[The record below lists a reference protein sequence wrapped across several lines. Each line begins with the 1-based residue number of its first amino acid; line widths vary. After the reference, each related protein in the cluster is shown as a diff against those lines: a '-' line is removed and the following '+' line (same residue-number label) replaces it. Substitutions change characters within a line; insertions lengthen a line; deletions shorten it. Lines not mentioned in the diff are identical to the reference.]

1 MNNRRTTE
9 ILLAFC
15 LIAVAATGYVLVT
28 ALDRLRFELE
38 SLHATVRTLNEKISS
53 APLRTAASAV
63 PEKPKPEVPMA
74 NAQFFD
80 PEAVSG
86 DRFISSIA
94 ADTKNMNYLL
104 NNDATLGNAL
114 MPRVM
119 DSLGVRAYD
128 DLNKFLPQ
136 MAESW
141 NVSPDGLRIRV
152 KLRDGILWHDFTD
165 PVTKKEWKDV
175 PVTSEDF
182 KFYVDVVKNPKVDA
196 APLRTY
202 LSDLDSVRVI
212 NDREFEVIWKKRYFL
227 SLDMTLSLSPLPRHL
242 YHAYEDPFNPERFN
256 SDNERN
262 RILVGCGLYRFIKWD
277 KGHRILMTRWE
288 KYYGARYGTM
298 PPVKELAFDVIQHP
312 NTRLQALLSKDLDAA
327 PLTPDQW
334 IHRTNS
340 REFGPDGFLRK
351 FKTSQLV
358 YNYLGFNLSNPLFR
372 DAKTRVA
379 LSHLVDR
386 DRIVKDIYYGLA
398 VPVSGP
404 FFPDG
409 PAYDKSIKPYSY
421 SPGLAKKLLAE
432 VGWRDE
438 DGDGVLER
446 DGRKF
451 KFTLMYPNAN
461 ETYKRMLPI
470 IKEAMAKAGVQ
481 MELLGLEW
489 SVCVQ
494 RLEKKSFDMCALGW
508 SGGLNPDPF
517 QLWHSSQADV
527 EGSSNHIRFKNAEA
541 DRLIES
547 IRVTFDASERQK
559 LYHRFH
565 RLVHEEQPYIF
576 LFAPAD
582 LNALNSRYRN
592 VREFP
597 LGIVDTIL
605 WTPKAQQLSL

>member
-9 ILLAFC
+9 ILLAFG
-15 LIAVAATGYVLVT
+15 LIVVAATGYILVT

-38 SLHATVRTLNEKISS
+38 SLHTTVRALNEKVSS
-53 APLRTAASAV
+53 SPLRAAAPV
-63 PEKPKPEVPMA
+63 TPEKRNADVPMA

-80 PEAVSG
+80 PDAVSG
-86 DRFISSIA
+86 DRFITSIA
-94 ADTKNMNYLL
+94 ADTKNMNYLI

-141 NVSPDGLRIRV
+141 SVSPDGLRIRV
-152 KLRDGILWHDFTD
+152 KLREGILWHDFTD
-165 PVTKKEWKDV
+165 PVTKKVWKDV

-196 APLRTY
+196 APMRTY

-212 NDREFEVIWKKRYFL
+212 NDREFEVLWKKRYFL

-242 YHAYEDPFNPERFN
+242 YHAYEGPFDPERFN
-256 SDNERN
+256 NDNERN
-262 RILVGCGLYRFIKWD
+262 RILVGCGPYRFIKWD

-404 FFPDG
+404 FFPEG
-409 PAYDKSIKPYSY
+409 PAYDKSVKPYSY
-421 SPGLAKKLLAE
+421 SPELAKKLLAE
-432 VGWRDE
+432 AGWRDE
-438 DGDGVLER
+438 DGDGILER
-446 DGRKF
+446 GGQKF

-517 QLWHSSQADV
+517 QLWHSSQADI

-559 LYHRFH
+559 LYYRFH

>member
-38 SLHATVRTLNEKISS
+38 SLHATVRALNEKISS
-53 APLRTAASAV
+53 APLRTAVSAV

-128 DLNKFLPQ
+128 ELNKFLPQ

-141 NVSPDGLRIRV
+141 NVSADGLRIRV

-242 YHAYEDPFNPERFN
+242 YHAYEGPFNPERFN

-262 RILVGCGLYRFIKWD
+262 RILVGCGPYRFIKWD

-409 PAYDKSIKPYSY
+409 PAYDKSIKPYLY
-421 SPGLAKKLLAE
+421 SPELAKKLLAE
-432 VGWRDE
+432 AGWRDE

-527 EGSSNHIRFKNAEA
+527 EGSSNHIRFKNAEP

>member
-15 LIAVAATGYVLVT
+15 LIIVAATGYILVT

-38 SLHATVRTLNEKISS
+38 SLHTTVRALNEKVSS
-53 APLRTAASAV
+53 SPLRAV
-63 PEKPKPEVPMA
+63 APVTPEKRNADVPMA

-80 PEAVSG
+80 PDAVSG
-86 DRFISSIA
+86 DRFITSIA
-94 ADTKNMNYLL
+94 ADTKNMNYLI

-141 NVSPDGLRIRV
+141 SVSPDGLRIRV
-152 KLRDGILWHDFTD
+152 KLREGILWHDFTD
-165 PVTKKEWKDV
+165 PVTKKVWKDV

-196 APLRTY
+196 APMRTY

-212 NDREFEVIWKKRYFL
+212 NDREFEVLWKKRYFL

-242 YHAYEDPFNPERFN
+242 YHAYEGPFDPERFN
-256 SDNERN
+256 NDNERN
-262 RILVGCGLYRFIKWD
+262 RILVGCGPYRFIKWD

-404 FFPDG
+404 FFPEG
-409 PAYDKSIKPYSY
+409 PAYDKSVKPYSY
-421 SPGLAKKLLAE
+421 SPELAKKLLAE
-432 VGWRDE
+432 AGWRDE
-438 DGDGVLER
+438 DGDGILER
-446 DGRKF
+446 GGQKF

-517 QLWHSSQADV
+517 QLWHSSQADI

>member
-15 LIAVAATGYVLVT
+15 LIVVAATGYILVT

-38 SLHATVRTLNEKISS
+38 SLHTTVRALNEKVSS
-53 APLRTAASAV
+53 SPLRAV
-63 PEKPKPEVPMA
+63 APVTPEKRNADVPMA

-80 PEAVSG
+80 PDAVSG
-86 DRFISSIA
+86 DRFITSIA
-94 ADTKNMNYLL
+94 ADTKNMNYLI

-141 NVSPDGLRIRV
+141 SVSPDGLRIRV
-152 KLRDGILWHDFTD
+152 KLREGILWHDFTD
-165 PVTKKEWKDV
+165 PVTKKVWKDV

-196 APLRTY
+196 APMRTY

-212 NDREFEVIWKKRYFL
+212 NDREFEVLWKKRYFL
-227 SLDMTLSLSPLPRHL
+227 SLDMTLSPLPRHL
-242 YHAYEDPFNPERFN
+242 YHAYEGPFDPERFN
-256 SDNERN
+256 NDNERN
-262 RILVGCGLYRFIKWD
+262 RILVGCGPYRFIKWD

-404 FFPDG
+404 FFPEG
-409 PAYDKSIKPYSY
+409 PAYDKSVKPYSY
-421 SPGLAKKLLAE
+421 SPELAKKLLAE
-432 VGWRDE
+432 AGWRDE
-438 DGDGVLER
+438 DGDGILER
-446 DGRKF
+446 GGQKF

-517 QLWHSSQADV
+517 QLWHSSQADI

-605 WTPKAQQLSL
+605 WTPKAQQLPL

>member
-242 YHAYEDPFNPERFN
+242 YHAYEGPFNPERFN

-262 RILVGCGLYRFIKWD
+262 RILVGCGPYRFIKWD

-421 SPGLAKKLLAE
+421 SPELAKKLLAE
-432 VGWRDE
+432 AGWRDE

-547 IRVTFDASERQK
+547 IRVMFDASERQK

>member
-15 LIAVAATGYVLVT
+15 LIVVAATGYILVT

-38 SLHATVRTLNEKISS
+38 SLHTTVRALNEKVSS
-53 APLRTAASAV
+53 SPLRAAAPV
-63 PEKPKPEVPMA
+63 TPEKRNADVPMA

-80 PEAVSG
+80 PDAVSG
-86 DRFISSIA
+86 DRFITSIA
-94 ADTKNMNYLL
+94 ADTKNMNYLI
-104 NNDATLGNAL
+104 NIDATLGNAL

-141 NVSPDGLRIRV
+141 SVSPDGLRIRV
-152 KLRDGILWHDFTD
+152 KLREGILWHDFTD
-165 PVTKKEWKDV
+165 PVTKKVWKDV

-196 APLRTY
+196 APMRTY

-242 YHAYEDPFNPERFN
+242 YHAYEGPFDPERFN
-256 SDNERN
+256 NDNERN
-262 RILVGCGLYRFIKWD
+262 RILVGCGPYRFIKWD

-404 FFPDG
+404 FFPEG
-409 PAYDKSIKPYSY
+409 PAYDKSVKPYSY
-421 SPGLAKKLLAE
+421 SPELAKKLLAE
-432 VGWRDE
+432 AGWRDE
-438 DGDGVLER
+438 DGDGILER
-446 DGRKF
+446 GGQKF

-517 QLWHSSQADV
+517 QLWHSSQADI

>member
-38 SLHATVRTLNEKISS
+38 SLHATVRALNEKISS
-53 APLRTAASAV
+53 APLRTAVSAV

-242 YHAYEDPFNPERFN
+242 YHAYEGPFNPERFN

-262 RILVGCGLYRFIKWD
+262 RILVGCGPYRFIKWD

-404 FFPDG
+404 FFPEG
-409 PAYDKSIKPYSY
+409 PAYDKSVKPYSY
-421 SPGLAKKLLAE
+421 SPELAKKLLAE
-432 VGWRDE
+432 AGWRDE
-438 DGDGVLER
+438 DGDGILER
-446 DGRKF
+446 GGQKF

-517 QLWHSSQADV
+517 QLWHSSQADI

>member
-262 RILVGCGLYRFIKWD
+262 RILVGCGPYRFIKWD